1 MTNVVDQEQKTAD
14 VLIVDD
20 TVANLKVLTEL
31 LKRHDYK
38 VRAVLNGPMALTA
51 AEAAPPDLILLDIKM
66 PEIDGYAVCKQLKKK
81 AKTSAIPIIFIS
93 ALDDALDK
101 VQAFSSGG
109 VDYISKPFQEEEV
122 LARLEN
128 HLKIA
133 RLQRKLEQRHKA
145 LQQSMDALQK
155 KQTEVLELQRQQV
168 LSEER
173 ERIMRDM
180 HDGIGGLLVST
191 LAMLEAGVS
200 DPIRIDQALR
210 AALDDLRLMIDSLDP
225 LQEDNLTMALGTYRA
240 RILPK
245 LHDRGLAVDWPVTD
259 LPLIPDFGPHKLLQ
273 VLRILQEAITN
284 VLKHADASQL
294 VVRAQAVSAPSA
306 GVLIEIEDNGKGL
319 NDAFQTGRGLK
330 NMRRRADSMGYQLHI
345 NSTSRGT
352 RISIFLMGPLGK

>member
-1 MTNVVDQEQKTAD
+1 MDEEQKTAD

-31 LKRHDYK
+31 LKRHNYK

-51 AEAAPPDLILLDIKM
+51 ADTAPPELILLDIKM
-66 PEIDGYAVCKQLKKK
+66 PEMDGYAVCDRLKRTQ
-81 AKTSAIPIIFIS
+81 KTRDIPVIFIS

-101 VQAFSSGG
+101 VKAFSVGG

-122 LARLEN
+122 LARVEN

-133 RLQRKLEQRHKA
+133 RLQHTLEQRNQT

-168 LSEER
+168 LGEER

-180 HDGIGGLLVST
+180 HDGIGGMLIST
-191 LAMLEAGVS
+191 LAMLEAGVT
-200 DPIRIDQALR
+200 DHLIIDQALR

-225 LQEDNLTMALGTYRA
+225 LQEDNLTLALGTYRA
-240 RILPK
+240 RILPR
-245 LHDRGLAVDWPVTD
+245 LHDQGLVVDWPVND
-259 LPLIPDFGPHKLLQ
+259 LPLIPDLGPHKVLQ

-284 VLKHADASQL
+284 VLKHAKATQL
-294 VVRAQAVSAPSA
+294 TVCAQAVSEPSA
-306 GVLIEIEDNGKGL
+306 GVLIQVEDDGQGL
-319 NDAFQTGRGLK
+319 GNDFQIGRGLN
-330 NMRRRADSMGYQLHI
+330 NMHRRADGIGCRLDME
-345 NSTSRGT
+345 STSEGT
-352 RISIFLMGPLGK
+352 RESVFLLTDPGK